1 MAGAVQ
7 HQGSGHGM
15 SYSHRGTRNAGGGE
29 RAVTFSLQPCD
40 RSSSTC
46 SSSSRST
53 LQAED
58 ESSDYDVPISL
69 ADHRQLL
76 DKAFLDSAVFDT
88 DLHIEESDSESS
100 EIASALLDFS
110 VLDDGP
116 EGDYDVPGRA
126 VAVDSAYDSTMV
138 ADDLDETPTPSRG
151 VTFDL
156 QQESTYDVPTSCILG
171 VADRAV
177 NLPEVESQAT
187 DETDAGYSTDSP
199 GMGSKFYDGAITKS
213 FSKDVSDVIPKEVL
227 EFMEGR
233 GHVSLDIPEEAPI
246 DLRMVLEDVG
256 LSVPGEDSL
265 SVSVGTPECAR
276 DSLVVSIDE
285 GMESPTVEEKQF
297 KSAKKGYIQD
307 PPVVMKAGQKGNKMT
322 KRAAVMR
329 NRSVRKSIK
338 ELYVFRCSTFVDML
352 YFNTIT
358 YVLKYQ

>member
-7 HQGSGHGM
+7 HQGPGISM
-15 SYSHRGTRNAGGGE
+15 PYRGPRNTGGTE

-40 RSSSTC
+40 RSSSIC

-69 ADHRQLL
+69 SDHRQLL
-76 DKAFLDSAVFDT
+76 DKAFLDSVSFDT

-110 VLDDGP
+110 VLDDDGP

-126 VAVDSAYDSTMV
+126 VAVDSAYESTI
-138 ADDLDETPTPSRG
+138 AIDDLADTPTPTKG
-151 VTFDL
+151 VSFNL

-171 VADRAV
+171 VADRPV
-177 NLPEVESQAT
+177 NLPDKDSQAT

-199 GMGSKFYDGAITKS
+199 GMGSKRSDGGLGKS
-213 FSKDVSDVIPKEVL
+213 FSKEVSDVIPKDIIK
-227 EFMEGR
+227 FMEAR
-233 GHVSLDIPEEAPI
+233 GNAKLEITEETPI
-246 DLRMVLEDVG
+246 DLQTVLEDVG
-256 LSVPGEDSL
+256 LPVQREDSL
-265 SVSVGTPECAR
+265 SVSVGTPEGAR
-276 DSLVVSIDE
+276 DSLVISIDE
-285 GMESPTVEEKQF
+285 SEEVP
-297 KSAKKGYIQD
+297 SADETPLKPVGGYAQD
-307 PPVVMKAGQKGNKMT
+307 PPVVMKAGQKGKKLT

-358 YVLKYQ
+358 